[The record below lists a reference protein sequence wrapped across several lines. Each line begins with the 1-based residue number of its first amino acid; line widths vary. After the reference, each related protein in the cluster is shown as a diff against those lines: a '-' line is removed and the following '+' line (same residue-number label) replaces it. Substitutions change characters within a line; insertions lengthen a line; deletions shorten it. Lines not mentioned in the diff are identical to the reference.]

1 MLDVMEDM
9 TQAVREKFTMMG
21 PWLDERTRRLW
32 AASEARAIGRGGIR
46 QVSEATGMSRIT
58 VRAGLKELETGQPL
72 PVESTGGRLRSP
84 GGGRKRLTER
94 DPRLAAALEGQ
105 LDPVTR
111 GDPTGPLRWTC
122 SSAARLAERLRGEGH
137 RVSERTVNR
146 LLHEMGY
153 SLQGNRKTLE
163 GRQHRDR
170 DAQFRH
176 ISRRV
181 EAFQRQGQPVVSVD
195 TKKKEL
201 IGPYRNGGREWRP
214 KGEPEAVK
222 VHDFVDPE
230 LGKAIPYGVYD
241 MTANAGWVSVGVDH
255 DTAEF
260 AVETVR
266 RWWRQMGRLAY
277 PQAERLLITADGGG
291 SNSSRSRL
299 WKYEL
304 QNLADG
310 LGLSMSVCHF
320 PPGTSKWN
328 KIEHRMFCHITENW
342 RGRPLVSRE
351 VVVNLIGATTTRGG
365 LAVQSELDE
374 GRYRTGKKVTDE
386 QMARLSIERDAFHG
400 EWNYSLSPRTDN
412 G

>member
-1 MLDVMEDM
+1 M
-9 TQAVREKFTMMG
+9 
-21 PWLDERTRRLW
+21 
-32 AASEARAIGRGGIR
+32 
-46 QVSEATGMSRIT
+46 
-58 VRAGLKELETGQPL
+58 
-72 PVESTGGRLRSP
+72 
-84 GGGRKRLTER
+84 
-94 DPRLAAALEGQ
+94 EGQ

-163 GRQHRDR
+163 GRQHPDR

-230 LGKAIPYGVYD
+230 PRRFLMGSTTSEPVGSAW
-241 MTANAGWVSVGVDH
+241 GWITTRPSL
-255 DTAEF
+255 
-260 AVETVR
+260 
-266 RWWRQMGRLAY
+266 RWRVAY
-277 PQAERLLITADGGG
+277 PQALLITADGGFQQ
-291 SNSSRSRL
+291 RRL

-304 QNLADG
+304 LADG
-310 LGLSMSVCHF
+310 GLSIRCV
-320 PPGTSKWN
+320 TSRPARAN
-328 KIEHRMFCHITENW
+328 KIGCSVISGE
-342 RGRPLVSRE
+342 
-351 VVVNLIGATTTRGG
+351 
-365 LAVQSELDE
+365 LAGQAPGQS
-374 GRYRTGKKVTDE
+374 
-386 QMARLSIERDAFHG
+386 
-400 EWNYSLSPRTDN
+400 
-412 G
+412 

>member
-1 MLDVMEDM
+1 M
-9 TQAVREKFTMMG
+9 
-21 PWLDERTRRLW
+21 
-32 AASEARAIGRGGIR
+32 
-46 QVSEATGMSRIT
+46 
-58 VRAGLKELETGQPL
+58 
-72 PVESTGGRLRSP
+72 
-84 GGGRKRLTER
+84 
-94 DPRLAAALEGQ
+94 
-105 LDPVTR
+105 
-111 GDPTGPLRWTC
+111 
-122 SSAARLAERLRGEGH
+122 
-137 RVSERTVNR
+137 
-146 LLHEMGY
+146 
-153 SLQGNRKTLE
+153 
-163 GRQHRDR
+163 
-170 DAQFRH
+170 
-176 ISRRV
+176 
-181 EAFQRQGQPVVSVD
+181 
-195 TKKKEL
+195 
-201 IGPYRNGGREWRP
+201 
-214 KGEPEAVK
+214 
-222 VHDFVDPE
+222 HDFVDPE

-374 GRYRTGKKVTDE
+374 GRYPTGKKVTDE

>member
-1 MLDVMEDM
+1 M
-9 TQAVREKFTMMG
+9 
-21 PWLDERTRRLW
+21 
-32 AASEARAIGRGGIR
+32 
-46 QVSEATGMSRIT
+46 
-58 VRAGLKELETGQPL
+58 
-72 PVESTGGRLRSP
+72 
-84 GGGRKRLTER
+84 
-94 DPRLAAALEGQ
+94 
-105 LDPVTR
+105 
-111 GDPTGPLRWTC
+111 
-122 SSAARLAERLRGEGH
+122 
-137 RVSERTVNR
+137 NR

-374 GRYRTGKKVTDE
+374 GRYPTGKKVTDE